1 MFLYHSGGGSLK
13 LEEHLV
19 GVDSDVK
26 KLILLVADGAKK
38 LQTEFVGHCGTTTC
52 KNSYGETQIEM
63 DQWADNLFL
72 KLFDESGI
80 VRNVA
85 SEEQGEITE
94 ITKAKGSWGIT
105 IDPLDGSS
113 CVKTNLAV
121 GTIVGMFNEGN
132 VMEKGARM
140 DAACFVLYGPLTTL
154 TYAYKDWG
162 AHEFVLC
169 NREFVLRKES
179 IKIPDGKIYSP
190 GGMPSQWPEEH
201 LLYVK
206 ELEKQG
212 YKLRYSGS
220 LTADFNQILHYGGV
234 FMYPSLKEKPEGK
247 LRLLFEANPLTFIA
261 EEAGGVGSDGT
272 KSIREIVPEKI
283 SQRVPFYIGSR
294 GPVELAERFIK
305 KEVNSNE

>member
-1 MFLYHSGGGSLK
+1 LNLK
-13 LEEHLV
+13 EHLV
-19 GVDSDVK
+19 GVDSDVGRLIRIVAEGSK
-26 KLILLVADGAKK
+26 KV
-38 LQTEFVGHCGTTTC
+38 QREFASHCGSTDT
-52 KNSYGETQIEM
+52 KNVYGESQIEM
-63 DQWADNLFL
+63 DKWADSVFL
-72 KLFDESGI
+72 EAFEASGI

-94 ITKAKGSWGIT
+94 ITKAQGSWGIT

-154 TYAYKDWG
+154 TYAARGWG
-162 AHEFVLC
+162 THEFVLC
-169 NREFVLRKES
+169 NNEFILRKES
-179 IKIPDGKIYSP
+179 MKIPDCGVYSP
-190 GGMPSQWPEEH
+190 GGLPHKWTPEH
-201 LLYVK
+201 TAYIK
-206 ELEKQG
+206 ELEKRG
-212 YKLRYSGS
+212 FKLRYSGS

-234 FMYPSLKEKPEGK
+234 FTYPALEGKPEGK

-261 EEAGGVGSDGT
+261 EEAGGLGSDGT
-272 KSIREIVPEKI
+272 KSVREVIPQKI

-294 GPVELAERFIK
+294 GLVMLAEKMVGGRK
-305 KEVNSNE
+305 GE